1 MNGGRA
7 VPTHVPELR
16 RLRYFLAVAGERNF
30 TRAAELL
37 HVAQPAL
44 SRQVR
49 LLEGELGVELLHRTT
64 HTFELTEAGRFLLE
78 RGPTLLDAADELW
91 RTTAAFG
98 SGERGTV
105 AFGYTV
111 SAGYETVPLLI
122 RTLTDRL
129 PGVHVTTQVM
139 SAAQALAGVADGSI
153 DVGAVRCPPEVEG
166 IESRLL
172 RSEPQGVLVRRDA
185 PVAAGDEIALAAV
198 AHMPFLMHPREA
210 NPGHYDAVLTICA
223 AHGVEPSV
231 VHRSV
236 TLDLAQ
242 TPVVAGDAVA
252 IVGCSSRIGLPGEL
266 VWLPIRPV
274 AALETRLIASALG
287 RTAAAERLLTAAEA
301 IADERGWR
309 EAAGSGDTAPG

>member
-1 MNGGRA
+1 M
-7 VPTHVPELR
+7 PELR

-30 TRAAELL
+30 TRAAEFL

-49 LLEGELGVELLHRTT
+49 LLEQELGVELLHRTT
-64 HTFELTEAGRFLLE
+64 HTFELTAAGRCLLE
-78 RGPTLLDAADELW
+78 RGPALLDAADELW

-122 RTLTDRL
+122 QNLTDRL

-139 SAAQALAGVADGSI
+139 SAAQTVAGVVDGSI
-153 DVGAVRCPPEVEG
+153 DVGAVRCPPETDG
-166 IESRLL
+166 LHSRLL
-172 RSEPQGVLVRRDA
+172 RLEPQGVLVRRDDTRA
-185 PVAAGDEIALAAV
+185 DGDGIALAEIADT
-198 AHMPFLMHPREA
+198 PFLMHPREA
-210 NPGHYDAVLTICA
+210 NPGHYDAVIEMCQA
-223 AHGVEPSV
+223 RGVEPTV

-242 TPVVAGDAVA
+242 TPVVAGEAIA
-252 IVGCSSRIGLPGEL
+252 IVGESSRIGLPAEL
-266 VWLPIRPV
+266 AWLPLHPP
-274 AALETRLIASALG
+274 AALETRLLARALG
-287 RTAAAERLLTAAEA
+287 RTAAADRLLAAAEA
-301 IADERGWR
+301 IADEFGWR
-309 EAAGSGDTAPG
+309 AEVPAGHAERR